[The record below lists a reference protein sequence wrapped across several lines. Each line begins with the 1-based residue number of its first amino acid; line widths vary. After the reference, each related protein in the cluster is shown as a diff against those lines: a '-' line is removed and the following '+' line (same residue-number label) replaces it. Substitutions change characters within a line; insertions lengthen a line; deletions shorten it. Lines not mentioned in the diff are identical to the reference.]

1 MLCVGDLIKG
11 TRNDKKTTYLILTD
25 EGLTIPG
32 PSIQSEPPVSETD
45 SGFTSLTITSN
56 GLPTTALPS
65 VCKQQQNQVIIQ
77 KSIFVQEKVCILL
90 FSNNVN

>member
-11 TRNDKKTTYLILTD
+11 TRNDKKATYLILTD

-32 PSIQSEPPVSETD
+32 PSIQSEPPVSGTD

-65 VCKQQQNQVIIQ
+65 VCKQQQNQVINQIYFCTRDGLY
-77 KSIFVQEKVCILL
+77 SFVFK
-90 FSNNVN
+90 

>member
-32 PSIQSEPPVSETD
+32 PSIQSEPPVSGTD

-65 VCKQQQNQVIIQ
+65 VCKQQQNHPNLFLY
-77 KSIFVQEKVCILL
+77 KRRFVFFCFQIM
-90 FSNNVN
+90 